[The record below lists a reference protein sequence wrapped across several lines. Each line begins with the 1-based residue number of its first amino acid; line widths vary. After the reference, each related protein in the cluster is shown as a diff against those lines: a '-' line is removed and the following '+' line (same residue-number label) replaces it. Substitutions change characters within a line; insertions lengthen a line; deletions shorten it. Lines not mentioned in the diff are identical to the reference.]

1 MKQLLIAV
9 KVTLLFTLITGLAYP
24 LVVTGLARVLFPHQA
39 DGSLVEVNGKPIGS
53 SLIGQKFTRPEY
65 FHGRPSA
72 AGNDGYDGLSSGGS
86 NLGPTSQKLVDRV
99 RDDAKK
105 FRAENPQASGPL
117 PADAVTQSGSG
128 LDPHISPAA
137 AEAQVAR
144 VASARNLT
152 PDRLRQLVAAHTEGR
167 TFGILGEPRV
177 NVLELNLALDQAAP
191 VHSLPSADAGKM

>member
-1 MKQLLIAV
+1 MKQLFIAV
-9 KVTLLFTLITGLAYP
+9 KVTLLFTLVTGLAYP

-39 DGSLVEVNGKPIGS
+39 NGSLVEPNGKPIGS

-65 FHGRPSA
+65 FHGRP
-72 AGNDGYDGLSSGGS
+72 DGYDGLSSGGS

-99 RDDAKK
+99 RDDANK

-117 PADAVTQSGSG
+117 PADLVTASGSS
-128 LDPHISPAA
+128 LDPHISPGA
-137 AEAQVAR
+137 AEVQVAR
-144 VASARNLT
+144 VAAARAFS
-152 PDRLRQLVAAHTEGR
+152 PERLRQLVAAHTEGR

-191 VHSLPSADAGKM
+191 VHK